1 MTPYIAVVKR
11 PRMGRPTFA
20 AVYAG
25 VIAVNDTH
33 VLFEV
38 MDSPTKP
45 LGRILRRPV
54 ERFMIDYAVNV
65 D

>member
-11 PRMGRPTFA
+11 PRLGRPTFA

-33 VLFEV
+33 VLYEV
-38 MDSPTKP
+38 MDSPAKP
-45 LGRILRRPV
+45 TGRILRRPI
-54 ERFMIDYAVNV
+54 ERFMADYAISI
-65 D
+65 

>member
-1 MTPYIAVVKR
+1 MTPYIAVIKR
-11 PRMGRPTFA
+11 PRMGRPTFT

-33 VLFEV
+33 VLYEV
-38 MDSPTKP
+38 MDSPTKH
-45 LGRILRRPV
+45 LGRILRVPI

-65 D
+65 